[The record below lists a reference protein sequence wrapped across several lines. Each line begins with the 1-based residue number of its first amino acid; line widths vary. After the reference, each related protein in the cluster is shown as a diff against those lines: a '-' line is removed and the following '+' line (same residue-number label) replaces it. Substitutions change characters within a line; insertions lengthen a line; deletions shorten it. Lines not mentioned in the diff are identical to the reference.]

1 MNYYHNAKNAA
12 SYVAMCEGY
21 DAAGQLGVLFKA
33 LSEKSRVLE
42 LGSGPGN
49 DMALLET
56 HYQVIGSDYSPAF
69 IDILK
74 ARFPSRSILELDAVA
89 IATEESFDAI
99 YSNKVLHHL
108 NDAELRSSFQRQA
121 ELLATGSFVYHL
133 IWQRIED
140 PEIDEGLIFK
150 ARSANEFVAAMG
162 SSFELIS
169 VEEFCE
175 FEQGDSLAILA
186 RRI

>member
-1 MNYYHNAKNAA
+1 MNYYHNTKNAA

-21 DAAGQLGVLFKA
+21 DAAGQLGALFEVLP
-33 LSEKSRVLE
+33 ENSRVLE

-56 HYQVIGSDYSPAF
+56 RYQVTGSDYSPAF

-74 ARFPSRSILELDAVA
+74 SRFPSHSILELDAVS
-89 IATEESFDAI
+89 IATEELFDAI

-121 ELLATGSFVYHL
+121 ELLAAGGCVCHL
-133 IWQRIED
+133 IWHRIVD

-150 ARSANEFVAAMG
+150 ARNADEFVALMG
-162 SSFELIS
+162 GAFELVS

-175 FEQGDSLAILA
+175 FEKGDSLAILA
-186 RRI
+186 RKI

>member
-1 MNYYHNAKNAA
+1 MNYYHNAENAA

-21 DAAGQLGVLFKA
+21 DAAGQLGTLFKVLPEQSA
-33 LSEKSRVLE
+33 ILE

-49 DMALLET
+49 DMALLEAR
-56 HYQVIGSDYSPAF
+56 YQVTGSDYSPAL
-69 IDILK
+69 IDMLK
-74 ARFPSRSILELDAVA
+74 VRFPSHSILELEAVA

-121 ELLATGSFVYHL
+121 ELLASGSFVYHL
-133 IWQRIED
+133 IWQRVED
-140 PEIDEGLIFK
+140 PEIDEKLIFK
-150 ARSANEFVAAMG
+150 ARSADEFVAAMG
-162 SSFELIS
+162 SSFEILS
-169 VEEFCE
+169 VEEFGE
-175 FEQGDSLAILA
+175 FEEGDSLAILA